1 MAYRRLIDAY
11 KKLPKYCEDLKKSNR
26 FTTAI
31 VDATSDGRF
40 RRMFLSFGA
49 SAQGFHFCRPM
60 LGLDGTHL
68 KSKYQGILLSATAV
82 DALGSLFPVAHAV
95 VVAEDDDNW
104 LWFLKHLHQ
113 IIQDQAK
120 EFLEPNNLTILSD
133 RQKGLIEGLFPS
145 TYILD

>member
-1 MAYRRLIDAY
+1 
-11 KKLPKYCEDLKKSNR
+11 
-26 FTTAI
+26 
-31 VDATSDGRF
+31 
-40 RRMFLSFGA
+40 
-49 SAQGFHFCRPM
+49 M
-60 LGLDGTHL
+60 LGLGGTHL

-82 DALGSLFPVAHAV
+82 DTLSSLFPVAYAV

-145 TYILD
+145 TYYI